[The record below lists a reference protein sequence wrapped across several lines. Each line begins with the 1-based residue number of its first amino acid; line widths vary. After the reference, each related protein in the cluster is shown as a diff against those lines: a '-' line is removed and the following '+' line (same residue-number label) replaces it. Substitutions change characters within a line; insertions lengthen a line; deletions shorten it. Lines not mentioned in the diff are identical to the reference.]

1 MTPTLDATV
10 QLIQLVILVFLVAMN
25 ANIRA
30 KLEAIQKKLDGR
42 QP

>member
-25 ANIRA
+25 ANIRS
-30 KLEAIQKKLDGR
+30 KLDAVLKKLDEK
-42 QP
+42 